1 MPWKNNVMSD
11 TNEQE
16 FCLMPLILFRSV
28 IIKCCPCFLVLPQC
42 RSDQRLTYGATRK
55 NSAGVSCFVE
65 ANPYPHNFRW
75 QIQPNKKKGRTKH
88 AETVDIPSDDF
99 TLEQDHSVLQ
109 VYNIN
114 LTYVLSSEMLTV
126 FPCFFPFFSTLPRQK
141 LITGLLC
148 AGRKTQLECRVN
160 RASSP

>member
-1 MPWKNNVMSD
+1 MY
-11 TNEQE
+11 
-16 FCLMPLILFRSV
+16 LYLFGAKETAYIQSTIQFFLSFSV
-28 IIKCCPCFLVLPQC
+28 FAVLPQC

-99 TLEQDHSVLQ
+99 TLEHDHSVLQ
-109 VYNIN
+109 V
-114 LTYVLSSEMLTV
+114 
-126 FPCFFPFFSTLPRQK
+126 
-141 LITGLLC
+141 
-148 AGRKTQLECRVN
+148 
-160 RASSP
+160 